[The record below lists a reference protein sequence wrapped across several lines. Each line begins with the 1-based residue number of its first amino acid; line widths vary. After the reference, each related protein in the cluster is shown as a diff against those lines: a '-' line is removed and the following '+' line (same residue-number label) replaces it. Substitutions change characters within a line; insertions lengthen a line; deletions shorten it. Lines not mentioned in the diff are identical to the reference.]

1 LNFEVRTIGGIAID
15 GRQLLQKGKMATN
28 CKQSWENILG
38 LLQTIGNVA
47 KGSTS
52 VAKVGW

>member
-1 LNFEVRTIGGIAID
+1 LNVEVRTIGGIAID